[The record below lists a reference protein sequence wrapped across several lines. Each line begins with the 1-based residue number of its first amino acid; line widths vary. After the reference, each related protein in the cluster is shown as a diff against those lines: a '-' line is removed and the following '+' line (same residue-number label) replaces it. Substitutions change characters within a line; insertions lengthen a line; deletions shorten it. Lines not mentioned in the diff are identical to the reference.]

1 MVAALVVAVAVVEA
15 AAVVVSAA
23 AVADLPAP
31 EREGRAGDG
40 TRAPVE
46 ALELRRRVSMLI
58 RSDVRC
64 VGRTHDA
71 RVETGEY
78 ACRALENCTKPREAE
93 ADPSPGN
100 LLSAKQPNF

>member
-1 MVAALVVAVAVVEA
+1 MAGAGAALGEARAADESYGSKAECPLNRLFRERREGATAEVVAALVVAVAVVEA

-46 ALELRRRVSMLI
+46 ALRLRRRVSM
-58 RSDVRC
+58 
-64 VGRTHDA
+64 
-71 RVETGEY
+71 
-78 ACRALENCTKPREAE
+78 
-93 ADPSPGN
+93 
-100 LLSAKQPNF
+100 